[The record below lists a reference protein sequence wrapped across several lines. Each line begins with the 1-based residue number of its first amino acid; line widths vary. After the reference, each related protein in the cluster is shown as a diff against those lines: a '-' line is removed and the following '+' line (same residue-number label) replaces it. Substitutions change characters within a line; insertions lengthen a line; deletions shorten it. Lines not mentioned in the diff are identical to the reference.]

1 MYDLDQLLERTSR
14 TYALTIPF
22 LPEPTRREVAIAYLL
37 MRVVDTFEDAETWPA
52 ERRCQALDTFGQ
64 LIHFDS
70 APDLDAAAAFSRRL
84 DAAPPSSHEGYRALL
99 RELSGLLAD
108 LAALERPQRDQIVLH
123 TQKMIDGM
131 AATLRAS
138 QKRDGAIVLDSLQ
151 ELRAYCYFVAGLVG
165 EMLTELMMLDA
176 PQLMPAAESLRQ
188 NAALFGEALQLT
200 NILKDSRA
208 DAAEGRTF
216 LKDDARRAEA
226 FALARRDL
234 CAAVDYIETLRR
246 HGAPEG
252 FVGFTA
258 FPVKLSI
265 ATLRL
270 VEEKGPGHKIGRDA
284 VTQAL
289 VDLQAALDSHAPP
302 VPEIAVWRSE

>member
-1 MYDLDQLLERTSR
+1 
-14 TYALTIPF
+14 
-22 LPEPTRREVAIAYLL
+22 PTRREVAIAYLL

-70 APDLDAAAAFSRRL
+70 APDLDAAAAFSKRL

-151 ELRAYCYFVAGLVG
+151 EQRAYCYFVAGLVG